1 MSVNELGE
9 FIFENFYKQIGSF
22 KEVIIQW
29 KVWLLFATKLI
40 ESIPDACNVRE
51 HYQ

>member
-22 KEVIIQW
+22 KERSYYSMKSLTIV
-29 KVWLLFATKLI
+29 
-40 ESIPDACNVRE
+40 CN
-51 HYQ
+51 

>member
-1 MSVNELGE
+1 MNSESLYSKT
-9 FIFENFYKQIGSF
+9 FINKLDLLK